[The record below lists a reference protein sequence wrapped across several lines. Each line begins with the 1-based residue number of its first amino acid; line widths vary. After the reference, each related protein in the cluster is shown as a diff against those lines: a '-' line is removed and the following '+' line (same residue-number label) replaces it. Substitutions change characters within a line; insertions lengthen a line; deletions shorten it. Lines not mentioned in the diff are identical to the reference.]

1 MKMMHLLGWYDR
13 NNMRVT
19 SQILHFS
26 VFYLFLT
33 LIHQDQPS
41 SIVFLFKVF
50 FHQKCTTRETPFP
63 NIPPNFAS
71 NFSDA
76 TTIPIRISLIFNQQY
91 LGNYLSQIHI
101 YCGRDNIVDVT
112 ILWTWQYCGPEI
124 AGFDNLSRLSA
135 GIYCGRDNENYIVW
149 LARMIKLMFLCN
161 IVQGIP

>member
-1 MKMMHLLGWYDR
+1 MKIMHLLGWYDR

-50 FHQKCTTRETPFP
+50 SIKNAPLENTPFP

-112 ILWTWQYCGPEI
+112 ILWT
-124 AGFDNLSRLSA
+124 
-135 GIYCGRDNENYIVW
+135 RDSW
-149 LARMIKLMFLCN
+149 FR
-161 IVQGIP
+161 